1 MNTLK
6 ENIKEKL
13 VKKYKTKKQK
23 INKLTEGFERTS
35 FDFYNENY
43 DRFFK
48 NMFILAESIKKS
60 NNLINEDESATFDEA
75 LIKSGLFKGQGE
87 RIKNE
92 LANFVARKIELT
104 DEIKEKLKEKVDS
117 VPLDEIGK
125 LFTDVDKIVDMV
137 FDSTIDSI
145 SDENE
150 TPSTIISAIRKNTT
164 PYLRTADFERNAKKD
179 IRAMIVPVMDD
190 VKYKFDNLVNR
201 LKELIAKEDS
211 KS

>member
-1 MNTLK
+1 MKTLK

-48 NMFILAESIKKS
+48 NMFILAES
-60 NNLINEDESATFDEA
+60 NNLINEDESTTFDEA

-87 RIKNE
+87 RIKKE
-92 LANFVARKIELT
+92 LVNFVARKIELT
-104 DEIKEKLKEKVDS
+104 DEIKEKLKEKVKS

>member
-1 MNTLK
+1 MKTLK

-13 VKKYKTKKQK
+13 VKKYKTKNKK

-48 NMFILAESIKKS
+48 NMFILAES
-60 NNLINEDESATFDEA
+60 NNLINKDESTTFDEA

-87 RIKNE
+87 RIKKE
-92 LANFVARKIELT
+92 LVNFVARKIELT
-104 DEIKEKLKEKVDS
+104 DEIKEKLKEKVKS

-150 TPSTIISAIRKNTT
+150 TPLTIVSAIRKNTT
-164 PYLRTADFERNAKKD
+164 PYLKTADFERNAKKD

-190 VKYKFDNLVNR
+190 VKSKFDNLVDR